1 MSERRVRVYRSLEEL
16 SIAAAAAIAD
26 DLHSAAAELGR
37 ATIALSGG
45 DTPRLLHRLLARQHD
60 TLPWERIHV
69 YWGDER
75 YVPHDDPESNSHM
88 ARNTLLNYV
97 PVVATHVHP
106 MPTDA
111 PNPDDAARA
120 YELLLE
126 DEFGGLPRF
135 DVMVMGLGADG
146 HTASLF
152 PGSPALKET
161 ERWVV
166 PSRASYEPIQRLT
179 MTLPV
184 FNNSRALHF
193 LVAGADKRAALAC
206 ALGEPTRSCPASLVR
221 PTEGAVTWWVDE
233 AAAGRPADS

>member
-1 MSERRVRVYRSLEEL
+1 
-16 SIAAAAAIAD
+16 
-26 DLHSAAAELGR
+26 
-37 ATIALSGG
+37 
-45 DTPRLLHRLLARQHD
+45 
-60 TLPWERIHV
+60 
-69 YWGDER
+69 
-75 YVPHDDPESNSHM
+75 
-88 ARNTLLNYV
+88 
-97 PVVATHVHP
+97 
-106 MPTDA
+106 
-111 PNPDDAARA
+111 
-120 YELLLE
+120 
-126 DEFGGLPRF
+126 
-135 DVMVMGLGADG
+135 MVMGLGADG

-221 PTEGAVTWWVDE
+221 PPEGAVTWWVDE

>member
-1 MSERRVRVYRSLEEL
+1 MSAGPVRVYRSLEEL

-26 DLHSAAAELGR
+26 ELRAAVAELGR

-45 DTPRLLHRLLARQHD
+45 DTPKLLHRLLAQRHE

-75 YVPHDDPESNSHM
+75 YVPHDDPESNYRM
-88 ARNTLLNYV
+88 ARDTLLDCV
-97 PVVATHVHP
+97 PVVAAYVHP

-111 PNPDDAARA
+111 PDPDDAAGA
-120 YELLLE
+120 YQLLLE

-152 PGSPALKET
+152 PGSPTLDED

-166 PSRASYEPIQRLT
+166 PSEATYEPVQRLT

-184 FNNSRALHF
+184 LCNARALHF
-193 LVAGADKRAALAC
+193 LVAGQDKREALAC
-206 ALGEPTRSCPASLVR
+206 ALAEPSRSCPASLVR
-221 PTEGAVTWWVDE
+221 PTDGAVTWWVDE
-233 AAAGRPADS
+233 AAAGRSAES